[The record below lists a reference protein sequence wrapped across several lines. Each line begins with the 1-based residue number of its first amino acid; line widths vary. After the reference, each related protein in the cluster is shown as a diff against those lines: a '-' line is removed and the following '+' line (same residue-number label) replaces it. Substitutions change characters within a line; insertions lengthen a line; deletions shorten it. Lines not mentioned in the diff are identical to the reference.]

1 MPNSGFDI
9 QFYAPR
15 NGAPKPH
22 FDKFEDGVEKA
33 YGYLKDP
40 SHSDF
45 ALAVGPSQRD
55 APVPTLMLERMPEAG
70 VLAQLYVPE
79 DLSPVGEDGW
89 YNLVE
94 RANFEHVSIKDVST
108 VYQEPDRK
116 DMVRTRLS
124 EGVLFSPR
132 MYVTPDLALAALRS
146 YLETRDLRETLEQKP
161 WKFVGLI

>member
-55 APVPTLMLERMPEAG
+55 APVPTLMLERMPEVG
-70 VLAQLYVPE
+70 VLVQLYVPE
-79 DLSPVGEDGW
+79 DLSLEGKTAGTTWSSRRISNMSASRTFPPFTRSRT
-89 YNLVE
+89 E
-94 RANFEHVSIKDVST
+94 RT
-108 VYQEPDRK
+108 WCGR
-116 DMVRTRLS
+116 
-124 EGVLFSPR
+124 G
-132 MYVTPDLALAALRS
+132 
-146 YLETRDLRETLEQKP
+146 
-161 WKFVGLI
+161 